1 MAYRV
6 TDTTTHHEPHSLHNH
21 LCLSYSQTDVDVAS
35 SRVTQG
41 IVATCM
47 MFADALAMDVGFV
60 IEGREVRHLHY
71 TILMLNTHELP
82 FVTVA

>member
-1 MAYRV
+1 
-6 TDTTTHHEPHSLHNH
+6 
-21 LCLSYSQTDVDVAS
+21 
-35 SRVTQG
+35 
-41 IVATCM
+41 M

-60 IEGREVRHLHY
+60 IEGREVRHLHN